1 MPTTALSMIQQV
13 FSPYELMF
21 MRKPRLPVDLV
32 LGVEP
37 DVKEISYP
45 AFVSN
50 LKDRLRVAYELV
62 IKQSKTRQSQEE
74 QKERYDQRIHGSALC
89 IGDRV
94 LVQNVAFTG
103 KHKLADHWQ
112 QDVYIVTDQPN
123 HDTPVY
129 RIKQEN
135 CKDKEK
141 VLHRNM
147 LLPIGFIPT
156 DQEIRE
162 EAEVSF
168 SNDDTNESDVT
179 DAEACEDDSV

>member
-1 MPTTALSMIQQV
+1 
-13 FSPYELMF
+13 
-21 MRKPRLPVDLV
+21 MRKPLLPVDLV

-45 AFVSN
+45 ALVSN
-50 LKDRLRVAYELV
+50 LKDRLRVAYDLV
-62 IKQSKTRQSQEE
+62 RSKTRQSQEE
-74 QKERYDQRIHGSALC
+74 QKERYDLRIHGSALC

-94 LVQNVAFTG
+94 LVRNVAFTR
-103 KHKLADHWQ
+103 KHKLVDRWQ

-123 HDTPVY
+123 HDIPVY
-129 RIKQEN
+129 RVKQEN

-156 DQEIRE
+156 HQ
-162 EAEVSF
+162 
-168 SNDDTNESDVT
+168 
-179 DAEACEDDSV
+179 